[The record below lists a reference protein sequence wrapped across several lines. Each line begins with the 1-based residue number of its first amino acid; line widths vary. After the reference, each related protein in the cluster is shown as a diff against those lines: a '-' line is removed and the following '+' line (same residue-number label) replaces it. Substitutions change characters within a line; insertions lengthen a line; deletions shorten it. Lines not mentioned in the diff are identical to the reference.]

1 MYRRKEVSISIF
13 DHLYSDLLMYAF
25 DRIGERSKETAPVES
40 VRKRGVHRTLLDI
53 AVYPF
58 ANRISFNDVQKGLH
72 TWFCKSAIIGTEI
85 LFDVMRLNYGENNFF
100 VDLHFTRIR
109 YKETRANQRLIQG
122 LNTIMLKVYTGNYKN
137 LTRLDYMGQYN
148 RFWFRTWMNRCTP
161 FTFEY
166 QVVKAMLKAKRA
178 ITPFYLIP
186 REDVKMEVNIKSFH
200 EPEIYG
206 SMKGKPL
213 KPKSLLD
220 DFEGD
225 LVSYFTSS
233 KRKGRTA
240 CF

>member
-1 MYRRKEVSISIF
+1 MYQKREVSISIF

-25 DRIGERSKETAPVES
+25 DRIGEQSKETAPVES
-40 VRKRGVHRTLLDI
+40 VKQKGVYLTLLDI

-58 ANRISFNDVQKGLH
+58 TNRVSFNDVQKGLH

-85 LFDVMRLNYGENNFF
+85 LFDVMRLNYGQNNFF

-109 YKETRANQRLIQG
+109 YKETRANQWLIQG
-122 LNTIMLKVYTGNYKN
+122 LNTIMMKVYTKNYKN
-137 LTRLDYMGQYN
+137 LTPLDYMGQYN
-148 RFWFRTWMNRCTP
+148 RYWFRTWMNRCTP